1 MKFTRYYIFSMI
13 LSVILT
19 LAALITLLPVF
30 GIIQTALYPPVSTVA
45 LLGLVWINCMI
56 RAEMKRKQFG
66 G

>member
-1 MKFTRYYIFSMI
+1 MKFTRFYIASLI
-13 LSVILT
+13 LSAILT
-19 LAALITLLPVF
+19 LTALVTLLPAF
-30 GIIQTALYPPVSTVA
+30 GILDASLYAPVSTVA